1 LGQSEIPANR
11 DRRYTYIS
19 GFSGSDGIA
28 VITREW
34 GAALW
39 TDGRYFLQADMQLSC
54 DWLLMRM
61 GQSGMPHLIE
71 WLIEVLPE
79 NSKVGADPELVPN
92 SVWNTWT
99 SKIGKTA
106 TK

>member
-1 LGQSEIPANR
+1 M
-11 DRRYTYIS
+11 
-19 GFSGSDGIA
+19 
-28 VITREW
+28 
-34 GAALW
+34 W
-39 TDGRYFLQADMQLSC
+39 TDGRYFLQADTQLSC
-54 DWLLMRM
+54 DWLLMRV
-61 GQSGMPHLIE
+61 GQPGMPHLME
-71 WLIEVLPE
+71 WLIEILPE